1 MSEIF
6 ASTESVRS
14 LFGKIERNTY
24 YYIAKTE
31 RNMKG
36 TSLGEFEELCLL
48 AVAVLQ
54 DDAYGV
60 SIKEE
65 IDRRT
70 RRNTTISTIH
80 STLIRLERK
89 GFLKSKMGGATDERG
104 GRAKRLFEITAFGKK
119 AINEARILRNNMW
132 KDIPDLLW
140 KGGPL

>member
-1 MSEIF
+1 
-6 ASTESVRS
+6 
-14 LFGKIERNTY
+14 
-24 YYIAKTE
+24 
-31 RNMKG
+31 MKG

-65 IDRRT
+65 IDHRT

>member
-1 MSEIF
+1 
-6 ASTESVRS
+6 
-14 LFGKIERNTY
+14 
-24 YYIAKTE
+24 
-31 RNMKG
+31 MKG